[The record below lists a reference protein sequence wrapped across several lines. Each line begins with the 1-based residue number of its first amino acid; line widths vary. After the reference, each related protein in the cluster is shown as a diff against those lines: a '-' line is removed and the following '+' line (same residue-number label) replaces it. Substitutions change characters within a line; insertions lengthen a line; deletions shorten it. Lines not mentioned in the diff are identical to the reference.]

1 MHELLT
7 MGVLTQQKGQIVLDG
22 GFREVLQGEMC
33 RTRADHKHSIVN
45 LMHLYF
51 PDLEIDRIA
60 SYAAFLESYIL
71 QN

>member
-1 MHELLT
+1 MHELLA
-7 MGVLTQQKGQIVLDG
+7 MGVLTQQKGQIVMDE
-22 GFREVLQGEMC
+22 GFHEVLQGEMC

-45 LMHLYF
+45 LMYLYF